1 MKLLPQKKPNNRGFT
16 LIEVIVVVVIIS
28 IVAAVSVPGIS
39 SLLNSNVT
47 KAASKLN
54 SVCMR
59 TRTITMSSAEG
70 SIFLTVYMKDEN
82 YYAEIFKFE
91 AGNRNRDKDY
101 QTVDE
106 PVFLGNNS
114 LSLYEL
120 GGGKITDANPFYV
133 QFEKGSGAFKSKS
146 KGIKMSGSGRDIKLY
161 FVQDTGRTYMESS

>member
-1 MKLLPQKKPNNRGFT
+1 
-16 LIEVIVVVVIIS
+16 
-28 IVAAVSVPGIS
+28 
-39 SLLNSNVT
+39 
-47 KAASKLN
+47 
-54 SVCMR
+54 
-59 TRTITMSSAEG
+59 
-70 SIFLTVYMKDEN
+70 MKDEN

-120 GGGKITDANPFYV
+120 GGGKITDTNPFYV
-133 QFEKGSGAFKSKS
+133 QFEKGNGAFKSKS
-146 KGIKMSGSGRDIKLY
+146 RGIKMSGSGRDIKLY